1 MINNK
6 KAELVA
12 KVDKV
17 KPSGRPLLAALRDDH
32 PAHHPLDAVMHLTSH
47 VVMLRGVNRT
57 IYLTDVDTTTLA
69 WGG

>member
-6 KAELVA
+6 QTELVA

-32 PAHHPLDAVMHLTSH
+32 PAHHPLGAVMHLTSH
-47 VVMLRGVNRT
+47 VVMLGGVNRT
-57 IYLTDVDTTTLA
+57 VYLTDVATTTLA